1 MPKPTYEELEQR
13 VKALEQALLLAG
25 ASEPAIP
32 GGAIAMTVLEEAETK
47 LRESEEKFRLAFHTN
62 PDSINLN
69 RASDGRY
76 LDINEGFIRLMGYT
90 REEVIGKTSLELNI
104 WVDPKDRER
113 LVHGLM
119 TAGYVENL
127 EARFRRGTQIM

>member
-1 MPKPTYEELEQR
+1 
-13 VKALEQALLLAG
+13 
-25 ASEPAIP
+25 
-32 GGAIAMTVLEEAETK
+32 MTVLEEAETK

-119 TAGYVENL
+119 TAVYVENL